1 MSGRPH
7 PTASAAPLVAL
18 VGNPNAGKTSIF
30 NGLTGSSVRVGNY
43 PGVTVER
50 TVGRLRAASR
60 PIDVVDVP
68 GAYSLCARSAEESIA
83 VESLL
88 GEAAASALTGV
99 GRTGA
104 AAIPPPDLVVL
115 VLDATQ
121 LERNLYFGLQV
132 LELGRPT
139 LVALNQIDAA
149 EAHGTRVD
157 AEALGAALGVTVVP
171 VVGNRRDTLT
181 ALAQHIEAAINA
193 PPPAARWA
201 WQPADALAEDLR
213 VVSEALPEAARAEAS
228 RDALALWS
236 LMSVEADDAGVPAP
250 LRTLV
255 ATRRANAEGAG
266 RDLDLEVAQARYAAI
281 DAVSARFMSR
291 GLGARAADKLDRI
304 FLHPVAG
311 FALFLFFMLLI
322 FQALFAWSDPL
333 IGLVE
338 SGVGALGDLAR
349 RALPEGLVADFVA
362 EAIIGGVGNVVVFVP
377 QIALLFIFLGVMED
391 SGYMARVAFLMDRI
405 MRRVGL
411 HGRAFVPMLSGFAC
425 AIPAVMATRTLERQR
440 DRTLTMMIVPL
451 MTCSARLPV
460 YTLLIGAVI
469 PATTVLGVFGSQSL
483 VMVGLYVFA
492 VVMALLAGA
501 ILGRTVLKGRPEPL
515 LLELP
520 DYRKPTFAGVGR
532 LAFDRSW
539 AFVRGA
545 GSMILVFTAL
555 MWGAVTFPQETPG
568 SKALTAERTAAEA
581 RLAPSL
587 SAEDRAAAL
596 EDYDR
601 RIEAIRREESFAGR
615 IGHAMEPVIA
625 PLGFNWEVGV
635 GILGAFAAREVFV
648 STLGVVYGVGGDV
661 DEESA
666 PLRERIAAARHS
678 DGRPVYTPL
687 MGLALMVFFALACQ
701 CISTLAAVKRET
713 RSWRWP
719 VFLFT
724 YMSVLAW
731 VCAFAVYQGGK
742 ALGFS

>member
-1 MSGRPH
+1 M
-7 PTASAAPLVAL
+7 SAAPLVAL

-30 NGLTGSSVRVGNY
+30 NGLTGASVRVGNY

-68 GAYSLCARSAEESIA
+68 GAYSLCARSADEAIA

-99 GRTGA
+99 GRSGA
-104 AAIPPPDLVVL
+104 LAFPPPDLVVL

-149 EAHGTRVD
+149 EVHGTKID
-157 AEALGAALGVTVVP
+157 TEALSAALGVPVIP
-171 VVGNRRDTLT
+171 VVGTKRDTLV
-181 ALAQHIEAAINA
+181 ALAQHIEAAIA
-193 PPPAARWA
+193 QPPPPARWA
-201 WQPADALAEDLR
+201 WQPAGELAEDLR
-213 VVSEALPEAARAEAS
+213 SITEALPEAARAEAS
-228 RDALALWS
+228 RNALALWA
-236 LMSVEADDAGVPAP
+236 LMSVEADDEGVPAP

-255 ATRRANAEGAG
+255 ATRRANAEAAD
-266 RDLDLEVAQARYAAI
+266 RDVDAEVAQARYAAI
-281 DAVSARFMSR
+281 DALAPSFMTRS
-291 GLGARAADKLDRI
+291 LGARAADKLDRV
-304 FLHPVAG
+304 FLHPVGG
-311 FALFLFFMLLI
+311 FALFLLFMLLI

-338 SGVGALGDLAR
+338 LGVGALADLSR
-349 RALPEGLVADFVA
+349 TLMPEGLVADFVA
-362 EAIIGGVGNVVVFVP
+362 EAVIGGVGNVVVFVP
-377 QIALLFIFLGVMED
+377 QIALLFVFLALMED
-391 SGYMARVAFLMDRI
+391 SGYMSRVAFLMDRI

-440 DRTLTMMIVPL
+440 DRTLTMMIIPL

-469 PATTVLGVFGSQSL
+469 PASTVLGIFGAQSL

-492 VVMALLAGA
+492 VLIALLAGA
-501 ILGRTVLKGRPEPL
+501 VLSRTVLKGRPEPL

-520 DYRKPTFAGVGR
+520 DYRRPKARAVFG
-532 LAFDRSW
+532 LALNRSW
-539 AFVRGA
+539 AFVQGA
-545 GSMILVFTAL
+545 GSMILGFTAI
-555 MWGAVTFPQETPG
+555 MWALVTFPQETPG
-568 SKALTAERTAAEA
+568 SKALSAERAQAES
-581 RLAPSL
+581 RLAPTL
-587 SAEDRAAAL
+587 SAEDKASAL

-615 IGHAMEPVIA
+615 IGHAMEPVIK

-648 STLGVVYGVGGDV
+648 STMGVVYGVGAEV
-661 DEESA
+661 DEES
-666 PLRERIAAARHS
+666 PTLRARVAAARHS

-687 MGLALMVFFALACQ
+687 MGLSLMVFFALACQ

-719 VFLFT
+719 LFLFT

-731 VCAFAVYQGGK
+731 VCAFAVYQGGR